1 MLAKLFKHEFRETA
15 KLLVPLNI
23 SLIAVAFIGN
33 VMLAFDALNGLTAL
47 KSFFIAFYS
56 LTIFAL
62 FILTSVYL
70 TVRFYKTMYA
80 SQGYLTHTLPVSTVS
95 ILNTKI
101 IAASFWLVF
110 AVIATLFSLYIPEYT
125 GTNIDASS
133 LARLKTEIEAVSG
146 MSFWLFWLLLAAMAV
161 LLCVSNVLMVCASV
175 SVGQLFRTHR
185 IPAAIG
191 AYVVFYMVQQVLSV
205 IVLMVLGIS
214 QFNASGQISA
224 EMTNVSFSGF
234 YKWLIGLIILQTVV
248 LSIIYY
254 LICFYITRKKL
265 NLE

>member
-110 AVIATLFSLYIPEYT
+110 AVIATLFSLYILEYT

-205 IVLMVLGIS
+205 IVIMVLGIS
-214 QFNASGQISA
+214 HFNVLEQVTPEITEASFG
-224 EMTNVSFSGF
+224 GL
-234 YKWLIGLIILQTVV
+234 YKCLIGLASLQAVA
-248 LSIIYY
+248 LGIIYY
-254 LICFYITRKKL
+254 IICFYITRKKL